1 MTHMVKVQKE
11 VDGVFTTQNHFFENV
26 DVAKAWVFSNQIQ
39 GDIRIFDENGDTAYH
54 NVFDT
59 VTEEPVAETV
69 VEEVVEETTETVET
83 TTDAEAPAVETVAP
97 VKKTRRKTV

>member
-1 MTHMVKVQKE
+1 MVKVQKD
-11 VDGVFTTQNHFFENV
+11 VDGVLTTQNHFFENV

-39 GDIRIFDENGDTAYH
+39 GDVRIFDENGDTAYH

-59 VTEEPVAETV
+59 VAEEPV